1 MSSPWLLF
9 LKPEHK
15 MRRYLSLIFIMLF
28 FGVKSLSGQELL
40 SSTLSRDTIMIG
52 DQIEWLSKFNIPA
65 GTTLK
70 IDSMAGYV
78 VPGVELIGDFKID
91 TVKKNRSLSEVHA
104 KATIT
109 SFDSG
114 SYKMPPLVVYIY
126 RGEQLEDTL
135 RLKELPLEV
144 TTIPVDTTTYQ
155 MFDLRSNFDYPV
167 TFSEV
172 AIWGGSAL
180 AVVALFVGIIYLIRR
195 MRRKGA
201 VEEKPKPKDPAHIV
215 ALRELDHISGE
226 KLWQNGKEKIFYT
239 KVTDALRIYIED
251 RYDIR
256 TMERTSA
263 EILSD
268 FSKMEV
274 KKSDFELL
282 EEIFTVSDLVKF
294 AKYTASQQEN
304 EETIPKAVKF
314 VTNTYLKDE

>member
-1 MSSPWLLF
+1 
-9 LKPEHK
+9 

-91 TVKKNRSLSEVHA
+91 TIKRNRSLSEVHA

-256 TMERTSA
+256 TMERTST

>member
-91 TVKKNRSLSEVHA
+91 TVKRNRSLSEVHA

-268 FSKMEV
+268 FSEMEV

>member
-1 MSSPWLLF
+1 M
-9 LKPEHK
+9 
-15 MRRYLSLIFIMLF
+15 
-28 FGVKSLSGQELL
+28 
-40 SSTLSRDTIMIG
+40 
-52 DQIEWLSKFNIPA
+52 
-65 GTTLK
+65 K

-91 TVKKNRSLSEVHA
+91 TVKRNRSLSEVHA

>member
-1 MSSPWLLF
+1 
-9 LKPEHK
+9 
-15 MRRYLSLIFIMLF
+15 MRRILILMAVMLF
-28 FGVKSLSGQELL
+28 CGVKGLSGQELL

-52 DQIEWLSKFNIPA
+52 DQIEWVSKFNLPS
-65 GTTLK
+65 GLTLK

-91 TVKKNRSLSEVHA
+91 TVKRKRGLSEVHA
-104 KATIT
+104 RATIT

-126 RGEQLEDTL
+126 RGEELEDTL
-135 RLKELPLEV
+135 RLKEIPLEV
-144 TTIPVDTTTYQ
+144 TTIPVDTATYQ
-155 MFDLRSNFDYPV
+155 MFDLRSNFNYPV

-172 AIWGGSAL
+172 AMWGGSGIAVLGLLAL
-180 AVVALFVGIIYLIRR
+180 VIYLIVKS
-195 MRRKGA
+195 RRKDKPQ
-201 VEEKPKPKDPAHIV
+201 EKAKPKDPAHII

-226 KLWQNGKEKIFYT
+226 KLWQNGQEKLFYT
-239 KVTDALRIYIED
+239 KVTDTLRIYLED

-268 FSKMEV
+268 ISKKEL
-274 KKSDFELL
+274 KKTDYELL
-282 EEIFTVSDLVKF
+282 EEIFSVSDLVKF
-294 AKYTASQQEN
+294 AKYIATQQEN

>member
-1 MSSPWLLF
+1 
-9 LKPEHK
+9 
-15 MRRYLSLIFIMLF
+15 
-28 FGVKSLSGQELL
+28 
-40 SSTLSRDTIMIG
+40 
-52 DQIEWLSKFNIPA
+52 
-65 GTTLK
+65 
-70 IDSMAGYV
+70 
-78 VPGVELIGDFKID
+78 
-91 TVKKNRSLSEVHA
+91 
-104 KATIT
+104 
-109 SFDSG
+109 
-114 SYKMPPLVVYIY
+114 
-126 RGEQLEDTL
+126 
-135 RLKELPLEV
+135 
-144 TTIPVDTTTYQ
+144 

-215 ALRELDHISGE
+215 ALRELDHINGE